1 MNNKTLGR
9 DPLYGFLHTEV
20 EGVDALAQLALDIQW
35 SWNHAAD
42 EIWQQLDPALWE
54 MTRNPWIILQTVSRE
69 QLEQKLKN
77 SEFRQQVDKMIQE
90 NEAIK
95 NSATWFQENHPNT
108 PLNCVAYFCMEY
120 MLTEGLPIYS
130 GGLGNVAGD
139 QLKAANDMGVPVVG
153 VGLLYQQGYFRQV
166 IGKDG
171 SQEEFYPYND
181 PGQLPIIPLR
191 KPNGEWLR
199 LQISFPG
206 YSVWLR
212 TWEVQI
218 GNVRLY
224 LLDSNDVANFPP
236 HRSITSELYGGG
248 PELRLQQEII
258 LGIGGWR
265 LLKELN
271 IEPEVCHLNEGHAAF
286 AILERSKDFM
296 KLTGLSFETAL
307 AVTRTGNLFTT
318 HTAVPAGFDRFAPN
332 LIAQYLS
339 EYALNDLGISLEE
352 FFALGRINSFDNSEP
367 FNMAYL
373 AIHGSGAV
381 NGVSRLHG
389 SKSRELFRPLF
400 PRWPDEEIPVG
411 YVTNGV
417 HMRSWDSKA
426 ADDLWTEACGKNRW
440 MGTGEG
446 LHEHIKDITDER
458 LWEMRTAARKD
469 FIEFIRKRLPHIVE
483 ASGGTT
489 EEVQQAEKL
498 FDPTTFTLGFA
509 RRFATYKRPNLLLHD
524 KERLIRI
531 LTNSSRPVQ
540 IVIAGKAHP
549 ADMAGQALIKEWV
562 EFSRTPEVSSHV
574 VFLSDY
580 DMFLTEQMV
589 QGVDVW
595 LNTPRRP
602 WEASGTSGMKAL
614 VNGVINFSELDG
626 WWDEAYNPEVGW
638 ALGDR
643 HEHGDSPEW
652 DAIEAGQLYDLLEG
666 EIVPS
671 FYERNG
677 KGIPLL
683 WTAKMRNSMAEL
695 TPQFSTNRTLIEYT
709 EQYYIP
715 AAGAYKNRSAI
726 KGEAGSQI
734 VNRKQTLR
742 ENWESIH
749 FGNLQFDEVEKGY
762 HFQILVFMKEDT
774 KENVL
779 VELYADGINDAK
791 PERIKMET
799 DSDKS
804 NNAEEHFYQ
813 ATVETERNATDFT
826 VRIIPNYE
834 GVSVPL
840 EDNLIH
846 WQH

>member
-1 MNNKTLGR
+1 MNNKTLGS

-20 EGVDALAQLALDIQW
+20 VGVDALAQLALDIRW

-42 EIWQQLDPALWE
+42 EIWEQLDSSLWE

-69 QLEQKLKN
+69 QLELKLKEP
-77 SEFRQQVDKMIQE
+77 EFRQKVDKMLQE
-90 NEAIK
+90 NEDAK
-95 NSATWFQENHPNT
+95 NSPTWFQKNHSNT
-108 PLNCVAYFCMEY
+108 PLSCVAYFSMEY

-139 QLKAANDMGVPVVG
+139 QLKAANDMGVPIVA

-191 KPNGEWLR
+191 KPNDEWLR

-286 AILERSKDFM
+286 AILERARDFM
-296 KLTGLSFETAL
+296 KLTDLPFEAALS
-307 AVTRTGNLFTT
+307 VTRTGNLFTT
-318 HTAVPAGFDRFAPN
+318 HTAVPAGFDRFATN

-339 EYALNDLGISLEE
+339 EYAQNDLKISLEE
-352 FFALGRINSFDNSEP
+352 LLALGRVNPYDNSEP

-373 AIHGSGAV
+373 AVHGSGAV

-400 PRWPDEEIPVG
+400 PRWPDDEIPVG

-426 ADDLWTEACGKNRW
+426 ADDLWTEACGKDRW
-440 MGTGEG
+440 MGTGEE
-446 LHEHIKDITDER
+446 LHEHLKDVSDER
-458 LWEMRTAARKD
+458 LWRMRTAARKN

-483 ASGGTT
+483 VSGGSA
-489 EEVQQAEKL
+489 EEVQEAKKM
-498 FDPTTFTLGFA
+498 FDPNTFTLGFA

-524 KERLIRI
+524 KERLMRI
-531 LTNSSRPVQ
+531 FTNSAKPVQ

-549 ADMAGQALIKEWV
+549 ADMAGQALIQEWV
-562 EFSRTPEVSSHV
+562 QFSRRPEVRSHV

-580 DMFLTEQMV
+580 DMYLTEQMV

-626 WWDEAYNPEVGW
+626 WWDEAYTPEVGW

-643 HEHGDSPEW
+643 KEHGNSPEW
-652 DAIEAGQLYDLLEG
+652 DAQEANQLYHLLET
-666 EIVPS
+666 EIIPT
-671 FYERNG
+671 FYDRNE
-677 KGIPLL
+677 KGIPLQ
-683 WTAKMRNSMAEL
+683 WTSKMHKSMAGL
-695 TPQFSTNRTLIEYT
+695 TPQFSTNRTLKEYT

-715 AAGAYKNRSAI
+715 AAQAYKNRSATN
-726 KGEAGSQI
+726 GEAGSQI
-734 VNRKQTLR
+734 INRKQTLI

-749 FGNLQFDEVEKGY
+749 VGNVQIDEVKKGY
-762 HFQILVFMKEDT
+762 HFQVQVFIKESA

-791 PERIKMET
+791 PERIKMEP

-813 ATVETERNATDFT
+813 STVETKRNATDFT
-826 VRIIPNYE
+826 VRVIPNYE

-840 EDNLIH
+840 EDNLIR

>member
-1 MNNKTLGR
+1 MNKKTLGR

-20 EGVDALAQLALDIQW
+20 EGVDQLAQLALDIRW

-42 EIWQQLDPALWE
+42 EIWEQLDPALWE
-54 MTRNPWIILQTVSRE
+54 MTRNPLVILQLVSRE
-69 QLEQKLKN
+69 QLENKLKN
-77 SEFRQQVDKMIQE
+77 SEFRQQVDKMLQE
-90 NEAIK
+90 NEDTK
-95 NSATWFQENHPNT
+95 NSVTWFQKNHSDT
-108 PLNCVAYFCMEY
+108 SLSCVAYFSMEY

-139 QLKAANDMGVPVVG
+139 QLKAANDMGVPIVG

-171 SQEEFYPYND
+171 SQQEFYPYND

-191 KPNGEWLR
+191 KSNGEWLR
-199 LQISFPG
+199 LQILFPG

-224 LLDSNDVANFPP
+224 LLDSNDVANYPP
-236 HRSITSELYGGG
+236 HRGITSELYGGG

-258 LGIGGWR
+258 LGISGWR

-271 IEPEVCHLNEGHAAF
+271 IEPEVCHLNEGHAGF
-286 AILERSKDFM
+286 AILERTRDFM
-296 KLTGLSFETAL
+296 KLTGLPFGAAL
-307 AVTRTGNLFTT
+307 AVTRIGNLFTT
-318 HTAVPAGFDRFAPN
+318 HTAVPAGFDRFPPN
-332 LIAQYLS
+332 LVAQYLS
-339 EYALNDLGISLEE
+339 EYALNDLGISLDELL
-352 FFALGRINSFDNSEP
+352 ALGRINPYDNSEP
-367 FNMAYL
+367 LNMAYL

-400 PRWPDEEIPVG
+400 PRWPDVEIPVS

-440 MGTGEG
+440 LGTAKG
-446 LHEHIKDITDER
+446 LHEHIKEVSDER
-458 LWEMRTAARKD
+458 LWEMRTAARKN

-483 ASGGTT
+483 ASGGTY
-489 EEVQQAEKL
+489 EEVQREKKL
-498 FDPTTFTLGFA
+498 FDPNTFTLGFA

-531 LTNSSRPVQ
+531 LTNSARPVQ

-562 EFSRTPEVSSHV
+562 EFNRTPEGRSYV
-574 VFLSDY
+574 VFMSDY

-626 WWDEAYNPEVGW
+626 WWDEAYTPEVGW

-643 HEHGDSPEW
+643 KEHGDSPEW
-652 DAIEAGQLYDLLEG
+652 DAIEANQLYHLLET
-666 EIVPS
+666 EVIPA
-671 FYERNG
+671 FYERNE

-683 WTAKMRNSMAEL
+683 WTSKMRNSMAEL
-695 TPQFSTNRTLIEYT
+695 TPMYSTNRTLKEYT

-715 AAGAYKNRSAI
+715 AAQAYKNRSATN
-726 KGEAGSQI
+726 GEAGSQI
-734 VNRKQTLR
+734 INRKQTLR

-749 FGNLQFDEVEKGY
+749 IGNVQIDQTENGH
-762 HFQILVFMKEDT
+762 HFQVQIFMKADAE
-774 KENVL
+774 ENVL
-779 VELYADGINDAK
+779 VELYANGINDAK
-791 PERIKMET
+791 PERITMEPVSSQN
-799 DSDKS
+799 DGD
-804 NNAEEHFYQ
+804 EILYQ
-813 ATVETERNATDFT
+813 ARVETARNANDYT

-834 GVSVPL
+834 GISIPL
-840 EDNLIH
+840 EDNLIR